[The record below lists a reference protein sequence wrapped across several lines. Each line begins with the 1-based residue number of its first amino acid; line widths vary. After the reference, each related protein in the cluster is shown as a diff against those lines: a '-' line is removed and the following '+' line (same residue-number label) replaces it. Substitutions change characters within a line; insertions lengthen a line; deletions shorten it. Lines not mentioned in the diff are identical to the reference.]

1 MEAEV
6 QRLQNRLSA
15 LESKRDKLHT
25 LSSGCQRQTGAL
37 VTEEQEHRDH
47 VLKVEKQLAKE
58 YDEVLQLF

>member
-25 LSSGCQRQTGAL
+25 LSSGCQRQTAAL